1 MLRKL
6 AGWLLIFAVLLGTS
20 PAPACAGNGLKAEA
34 IAEVPAG
41 GWQREA
47 VFPDWK
53 GYVDDTLAMNS
64 MVSFDGWHGQGIFYM
79 ALREEV
85 RSLRLF
91 VNGLEVDTSA
101 LRGGMSYR
109 VDFSGAAKDGKNTSQ
124 VTEIEPEDLKDA
136 VRVSIPY
143 PVILD
148 GSTEEAGIAPE
159 VLELIDDLIS
169 TDVEYGFPGAQLAIV
184 RHGRLVYENAW
195 GKTNAYLPDGT
206 PNEESAPVTVDTL
219 FDLASVTK
227 MFAVNYALQKLLTE
241 GRYSLDDRV
250 SKYLGDRFYQDV
262 LDFEYE
268 GGANP
273 GPETQREWKAGLT
286 IRDLLAHQAGFPADV
301 GYPKLYYDVKTL
313 SNDPDTLNV
322 LYAGADGSEETRAAT
337 VEALCRTPL
346 YYEPRTATKYSDLD
360 YMILGVIVEELSG
373 TDLATYLKENFLEP
387 MGLTR
392 VTFNPLENGFSAED
406 CAATELNGNTR
417 DGAVSFPGIRTQTL
431 QGQVHDEKAWYSMGG
446 VSGHAGLF
454 ASAAELAKLAS
465 VMLTGG
471 YGENRFFSRN
481 VLDLFTAPKS
491 ADYGQM
497 GLGWWRGGDILRPWY
512 FGTEAVSSVIGHQGW
527 TGTLVMIDPERD
539 LVVVYLTN
547 SINSPVTDPAAN
559 PNKFDGGRY
568 TASTLGFVPQ
578 LLSIG
583 LDGDTDILPQ
593 LCSLTADMENESRK
607 LIPDGAPPEHANVKN
622 AGSKA
627 AVAEKWAGKW
637 AEKYGLA
644 AAA

>member
-1 MLRKL
+1 MRHKQTIPILILAVMLGIL
-6 AGWLLIFAVLLGTS
+6 PV
-20 PAPACAGNGLKAEA
+20 PAAAGNSMKAEA
-34 IAEVPAG
+34 VTEVPSG
-41 GWQREA
+41 SWQREA

-64 MVSFDGWHGQGIFYM
+64 MVSFDGWHGQGTFYLT
-79 ALREEV
+79 LREEV

-101 LRGGMSYR
+101 LRGGMSCR
-109 VDFSGAAKDGKNTSQ
+109 VDFSAAAKDGKNTVQ
-124 VTEIEPEDLKDA
+124 ITEIVPEGLKEA

-148 GSTEEAGIAPE
+148 GSAEEAGIAPE

-169 TDVEYGFPGAQLAIV
+169 SDVSYGFPAAQLAIV

-206 PNEESAPVTVDTL
+206 PNRESAPVTADTL

-241 GRYSLDDRV
+241 GRFSLDDRV

-262 LDFEYE
+262 LDIEYE

-273 GPETQREWKAGLT
+273 GLETQRAWKADIT
-286 IRDLLAHQAGFPADV
+286 IRDLLCHQAGFPADV
-301 GYPKLYYDVKTL
+301 GYPKLYYNVRTL
-313 SNDPDTLNV
+313 RNDPNTVNI
-322 LYAGADGSEETRAAT
+322 LYCGADGSEETRATT
-337 VEALCRTPL
+337 VEALCKTPL

-373 TDLATYLKENFLEP
+373 TDLDTYLKENFLEP
-387 MGLTR
+387 IGLTR
-392 VTFNPLENGFSAED
+392 VTFNPLENGFTAED

-417 DGAVSFPGIRTQTL
+417 DGAAYFPGIRTQTL

-454 ASAAELAKLAS
+454 ASATELAKLAGI
-465 VMLTGG
+465 MLTGG
-471 YGENRFFSRN
+471 YGGNRFFSRN
-481 VLDLFTAPKS
+481 VLDLFTAPMS

-497 GLGWWRGGDILRPWY
+497 GLGWWRGGDMLRPWY
-512 FGTEAVSSVIGHQGW
+512 FGTEAASTVIGHQGW
-527 TGTLVMIDPERD
+527 TGTLVMIDPNRD
-539 LVVVYLTN
+539 LVIVYLTN
-547 SINSPVTDPAAN
+547 AINSPVTDPAAD
-559 PNKFDGGRY
+559 PDKFDGRRY

-593 LCSLTADMENESRK
+593 LLSLTADMAAESRK
-607 LIPDGAPPEHANVKN
+607 LIPDDAPPEHPSVKN
-622 AGSKA
+622 AESKA
-627 AVAEKWAGKW
+627 AVAEKWAR
-637 AEKYGLA
+637 KYELA
-644 AAA
+644 ATA